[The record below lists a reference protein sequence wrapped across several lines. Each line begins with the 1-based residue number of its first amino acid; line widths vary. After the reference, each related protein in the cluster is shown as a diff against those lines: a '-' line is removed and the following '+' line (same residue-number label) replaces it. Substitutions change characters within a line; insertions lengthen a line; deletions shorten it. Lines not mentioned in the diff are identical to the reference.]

1 MLCLVSGFL
10 CIESCVA
17 CLVSSFWIVFRDLCL
32 VACALRH
39 GGLWLV
45 ACTVACGLWLVCR
58 VFELVSCLLCLVCW
72 DFCGTCVCFL
82 CVVVVSYF
90 LGVCYDLFRPKIP
103 SWSVPAAGSGVV
115 AKCAHSV

>member
-1 MLCLVSGFL
+1 MPC
-10 CIESCVA
+10 
-17 CLVSSFWIVFRDLCL
+17 
-32 VACALRH
+32 ACALRH
-39 GGLWLV
+39 GGLWL
-45 ACTVACGLWLVCR
+45 VACGLWLVCR

-115 AKCAHSV
+115 AICAHST